1 MADPSGYT
9 SRVAIITGSAKGL
22 GYSIAHRFADDGI
35 DVVINDL
42 PSEADK
48 IDEVVEE
55 IKRKGRRAI
64 GIAGNVSVEEDVVAL
79 VNKTIEE
86 LGSLDIVCGI
96 LLEGDE
102 RMTGR
107 ILHTDLD
114 PCG

>member
-1 MADPSGYT
+1 MTDPSGYT
-9 SRVAIITGSAKGL
+9 PRVAIITGSAKGL
-22 GYSIAHRFADDGI
+22 GYCIAHRFADDGI

-48 IDEVVEE
+48 INEVVEE
-55 IKRKGRRAI
+55 IKKKGRRAI

-79 VNKTIEE
+79 VNKTVEE

-96 LLEGDE
+96 LLEGNE

-107 ILHTDLD
+107 ILHTDLH